1 MSSHDRR
8 TTRAS
13 GRANLSGSMQDVI
26 RDAKT
31 TAMHEKRAF
40 REQKYQ
46 SEQIPKFH
54 SFMKLPLEL
63 RTRIYFLAMED
74 ADSPRPLATLRAP
87 TLALV
92 SKQVQEEAMPVF
104 LSRCTFYL
112 DIQSN
117 YNHITT
123 LDGKAADGTLGPLWS
138 KPGRCCCVEGTAL
151 QSGRC
156 EPLSKRTR
164 SRLQKMQGDS
174 TELFFRHVE
183 MHITPGRCCGRH
195 RNHQGPF
202 SVLSLHA
209 CRDSVLLDFK
219 SPENTDFQLGLNQ
232 LRRDAETV
240 ARDIAARHQKHEG
253 FCYEELEVIAKSFRY
268 WPPGAAEP
276 R

>member
-1 MSSHDRR
+1 MSSHNRR
-8 TTRAS
+8 ATRAS

-26 RDAKT
+26 KDAKT

-40 REQKYQ
+40 REQKY
-46 SEQIPKFH
+46 ENERIPKFH

-63 RTRIYFLAMED
+63 RAYIYFLAMED
-74 ADSPRPLATLRAP
+74 ADSPRSLVTLRAP

-112 DIQSN
+112 RIQSN
-117 YNHITT
+117 YEDIAR
-123 LDGKAADGTLGPLWS
+123 LDEKAADGTLGSLWPKS
-138 KPGRCCCVEGTAL
+138 LRCCCVEGTAL

-174 TELFFRHVE
+174 KELFFRHVE
-183 MHITPGRCCGRH
+183 MHITPAGCCGRH
-195 RNHQGPF
+195 RNYQGPF

-209 CRDSVLLDFK
+209 CSGRVVLDYK
-219 SPENTDFQLGLNQ
+219 SPENTELQPGLDQ
-232 LRRDAETV
+232 FRRDADTV
-240 ARDIAARHQKHEG
+240 ARNIAARHKKHEG
-253 FCYEELEVIAKSFRY
+253 FCYEELDAIAKSFRY
-268 WPPGAAEP
+268 WPPGAAE